1 MASVIKP
8 KRTTTP
14 GNNPTTANLAEGE
27 IAINLPDKKLFVR
40 DTANNILTIAE
51 PVIPAIEDAADITMT
66 GDLNVQSNFIG
77 ETNVGVGVWPNSPK
91 AGLPRTLFEPYLP
104 DAQTNHLLHKTHI
117 PIATNTGNPTLYQV
131 EQFSGT
137 DGDVFVGMHGWR
149 HMGVGGQTGKDRFEV
164 IHLSDDGTTQ
174 SKMMSMQ
181 QNNAIFLS
189 RTDVAT
195 NTDWSIFGGNINH
208 LLQTNIEADLNVN
221 GNTQLNSR
229 QLNTVAAD
237 INSIIDTVTMPNTDT
252 LHNHFR
258 GTLDYTNN
266 LVPDGTKNS
275 ITFSVKDDT
284 DGDRIVARFASQYR
298 TDDNNKMEIETSDN
312 NGNFTTNS
320 FSNTQFEV
328 GTPIK
333 LFNASADPANPEN
346 GWVYYNTTTNKMR
359 LYAGGAWVDVN

>member
-51 PVIPAIEDAADITMT
+51 PVIPAIEDAADISMT

-117 PIATNTGNPTLYQV
+117 PIATNAGNPTLYQV

-137 DGDVFVGMHGWR
+137 NGDVFVGMHGWR

-174 SKMMSMQ
+174 NKMLSMQ
-181 QNNAIFLS
+181 QDNAIYLS
-189 RTDVAT
+189 TTDVST
-195 NTDWSIFGGNINH
+195 NIQWRIAGGNITH
-208 LLQTNIEADLNVN
+208 LLPTTIEADLIVN
-221 GNTQLNSR
+221 GNTSLNSL
-229 QLNTVAAD
+229 QLNTEAAD

-284 DGDRIVARFASQYR
+284 DGDRIVARFASQYN
-298 TDDNNKMEIETSDN
+298 TGDNNKMQIETSDN
-312 NGNFTTNS
+312 AGNFTTNS